1 MNAMGENAMKQ
12 IKRAAALFL
21 LPILMLGAAGVTNAP
36 SLPTGVV
43 TGIEEGEEVRVSSR
57 IWELLF
63 GTDAVPAAS
72 AANGEVRLVVGGDVF
87 GARIYQGF
95 VSVACDLPEVG
106 LSARDIIESVDGV
119 DVPALRDV
127 RGVIELGSG
136 RQVLSVRRGDERLR
150 IELSNEEARGILP
163 SLSDGSAG
171 IGTVTYVDPAD
182 MSFGGL
188 GHGICDDAG
197 AAIATREGVVTGVII
212 GGIKRGEHGHP
223 GELSGL
229 LTDRVAGRIT
239 ANTVCGVF
247 GVMDKGVDKSAAI
260 PIAHRTEVHTGAA
273 TIICTVKN
281 GKRAEYAVELYDLH
295 PTETGTKCFKIRVTD
310 KALLALTGGI
320 VRGMSGSPIIQ
331 DGRLVGAVTH
341 VMVADPTE
349 GYGIFIENMLNASN
363 ARNELPK
370 AA

>member
-1 MNAMGENAMKQ
+1 MKQ
-12 IKRAAALFL
+12 RKRWAALLL
-21 LPILMLGAAGVTNAP
+21 LPILMLGAVGKNNAA
-36 SLPTGVV
+36 SLPTGIV
-43 TGIEEGEEVRVSSR
+43 TGIEEGEEIRVSSR

-63 GTDAVPAAS
+63 GSDAVPTAS
-72 AANGEVRLVVGGDVF
+72 TDADSEVRLVVGGDVF
-87 GARIYQGF
+87 GARIYQGY

-106 LSARDIIESVDGV
+106 LRAGDIIKAVDGV
-119 DVPALRDV
+119 EVPALRDV
-127 RGVIELGSG
+127 RGVIELGSDG
-136 RQVLSVRRGDERLR
+136 RVLTVRRGDESVRV
-150 IELSNEEARGILP
+150 ELSNEEARGLIS
-163 SLSDGSAG
+163 SLRDGSAG
-171 IGTVTYVDPAD
+171 IGTVTYIDPED

-197 AAIATREGVVTGVII
+197 NAIEAREGVVTGVII
-212 GGIKRGEHGHP
+212 GGVKRGEHGRP

-229 LTDRVAGRIT
+229 LTDRVSGRIT

-260 PIAHRTEVHTGAA
+260 PIAHRGEVHTGAA

-295 PTETGTKCFKIRVTD
+295 PRETGTKCFKIRVTD

-331 DGRLVGAVTH
+331 DGKLVGAVTH

-349 GYGIFIENMLNASN
+349 GYGIFIENMLA
-363 ARNELPK
+363 AAAGDAKPK